1 MSRFYNP
8 NEHHAKLIKKSKD
21 LYYKYYENDE
31 IKNKYSDT
39 KTNIVSHKLYLG
51 IQIRELEDVE
61 IFFNVSIN
69 VYNLVINDNNITAVR
84 ERVSNKAE
92 KNKIIL
98 GLYENHFVFIKDINK
113 LCQIFRCEKCMKTFT
128 RSDNLLRHQK
138 AECGELYKD
147 MFTYGV
153 EEFTHNDNIMKNIL
167 SFSKSKKPFIYP
179 YFAVYDFESIA
190 SDIDTKKGKNT
201 VILNKQIPISFSFGS
216 NTDDSITHVVNKN
229 TTELIKSLVEYM
241 YKAQLQAHD
250 KIMNEYYDYIKIFCL
265 HKLKLNIVN
274 ESTSEDDLILMKD
287 GKTII
292 YSCESNKQK
301 YKVQRSINQIKK
313 WLQFP
318 VIGFNNSFY
327 DINICKDYDFI
338 KSFDP
343 SSAIKQGSRY
353 KSLSNDKICILD
365 QMMYN
370 PARTSLDKCLKS
382 RETDMIKG
390 HFPYKWLTR
399 YNKLYE
405 EQLPVYKYFESS
417 KTSLEEY
424 EKLND
429 IWKKENMKNMFD
441 YLKYYNNL
449 DVKPLIQAITKHKS
463 FYYNLGFDMQNDAIS
478 LSGLA
483 EK

>member
-1 MSRFYNP
+1 M
-8 NEHHAKLIKKSKD
+8 
-21 LYYKYYENDE
+21 
-31 IKNKYSDT
+31 
-39 KTNIVSHKLYLG
+39 
-51 IQIRELEDVE
+51 
-61 IFFNVSIN
+61 
-69 VYNLVINDNNITAVR
+69 
-84 ERVSNKAE
+84 
-92 KNKIIL
+92 
-98 GLYENHFVFIKDINK
+98 
-113 LCQIFRCEKCMKTFT
+113 
-128 RSDNLLRHQK
+128 
-138 AECGELYKD
+138 
-147 MFTYGV
+147 
-153 EEFTHNDNIMKNIL
+153 
-167 SFSKSKKPFIYP
+167 
-179 YFAVYDFESIA
+179 
-190 SDIDTKKGKNT
+190 
-201 VILNKQIPISFSFGS
+201 
-216 NTDDSITHVVNKN
+216 
-229 TTELIKSLVEYM
+229 
-241 YKAQLQAHD
+241 
-250 KIMNEYYDYIKIFCL
+250 

-370 PARTSLDKCLKS
+370 PAGTSLDKCLKS

-441 YLKYYNNL
+441 YLK
-449 DVKPLIQAITKHKS
+449 
-463 FYYNLGFDMQNDAIS
+463 
-478 LSGLA
+478 
-483 EK
+483 